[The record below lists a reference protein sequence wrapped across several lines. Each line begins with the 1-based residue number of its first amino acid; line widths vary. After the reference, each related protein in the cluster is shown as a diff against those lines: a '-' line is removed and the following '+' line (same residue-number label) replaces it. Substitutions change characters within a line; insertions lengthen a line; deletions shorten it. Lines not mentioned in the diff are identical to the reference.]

1 MRERNLLH
9 RGESVRPGGKPL
21 DADLIGDIRKVAA
34 DLDWESPKPA
44 GIVGRGVSVGLLAAG
59 AHPVSTAFARMEAD
73 GGVTFYVSSTE
84 VGQGARTVFSQIVAE
99 ELALPLEQVRVLGGD
114 TQRHPLRPLHRRQ
127 PLDHARRSG
136 RAARRRRDPRAAP
149 RYRGRE
155 SSICR
160 KRRLTV
166 RAAAVW
172 HEGESLPYPDL
183 IKAHFGMV
191 GGELIGHGEVR
202 PERGSGSYAEGPVFW
217 EVCIGG
223 IEVEVDPEPAAS
235 PCNKAVSVAD
245 VGKALNPR
253 LVEAQEMGGA
263 MQGIGNAIHEEML
276 FDETGTLLNAT
287 LFEYHVPTIAD
298 MPDTFVSTIVEN
310 ADGPGPYGAK
320 GVGEGALAGVAAAI
334 ATALAD
340 AGVRDRH
347 ATRHARAR
355 VARAGGDG
363 RSGLVNEGEA
373 KAMKVY
379 LLDNGTLMLDQSFAT
394 WNHGQGIE
402 FRFPVYAFFVD
413 HPDGKV
419 MIDTGFDKAWV
430 ERKLPFEKPEQSED
444 QTIEAQ
450 LAKIGV
456 KPEEIDIVINSH
468 LHFDHC
474 SNNKLFPQA
483 TFYFSKSELRH
494 AYVPDPWERLGYDP
508 DLVVMPGMKTEL
520 LDLGHYEYE
529 VLPGITLIET
539 PGHSAGHLSV
549 ILRPGGDTPPM
560 VFPIDVA
567 YTRHNLEDKV
577 LMGLHSDPL
586 ELLDSMNRIEN
597 IAKKIGGK
605 IFYSHD
611 PEEYAGYTLC
621 PAYYGG

>member
-1 MRERNLLH
+1 M
-9 RGESVRPGGKPL
+9 
-21 DADLIGDIRKVAA
+21 
-34 DLDWESPKPA
+34 
-44 GIVGRGVSVGLLAAG
+44 
-59 AHPVSTAFARMEAD
+59 
-73 GGVTFYVSSTE
+73 
-84 VGQGARTVFSQIVAE
+84 
-99 ELALPLEQVRVLGGD
+99 
-114 TQRHPLRPLHRRQ
+114 
-127 PLDHARRSG
+127 
-136 RAARRRRDPRAAP
+136 PR
-149 RYRGRE
+149 
-155 SSICR
+155 
-160 KRRLTV
+160 
-166 RAAAVW
+166 
-172 HEGESLPYPDL
+172 
-183 IKAHFGMV
+183 
-191 GGELIGHGEVR
+191 
-202 PERGSGSYAEGPVFW
+202 
-217 EVCIGG
+217 
-223 IEVEVDPEPAAS
+223 PAAS
-235 PCNKAVSVAD
+235 RCNKAVSVAD

-263 MQGIGNAIHEEML
+263 MQGIGNALHEEML

-298 MPDTFVSTIVEN
+298 MPDTFVSNIVEN

-340 AGVRDRH
+340 AGVPIDTLP
-347 ATRHARAR
+347 ATPERVWRALAARE
-355 VARAGGDG
+355 VGT
-363 RSGLVNEGEA
+363 GERRRG

>member
-1 MRERNLLH
+1 
-9 RGESVRPGGKPL
+9 
-21 DADLIGDIRKVAA
+21 
-34 DLDWESPKPA
+34 
-44 GIVGRGVSVGLLAAG
+44 
-59 AHPVSTAFARMEAD
+59 
-73 GGVTFYVSSTE
+73 
-84 VGQGARTVFSQIVAE
+84 
-99 ELALPLEQVRVLGGD
+99 
-114 TQRHPLRPLHRRQ
+114 
-127 PLDHARRSG
+127 
-136 RAARRRRDPRAAP
+136 
-149 RYRGRE
+149 
-155 SSICR
+155 
-160 KRRLTV
+160 
-166 RAAAVW
+166 
-172 HEGESLPYPDL
+172 
-183 IKAHFGMV
+183 
-191 GGELIGHGEVR
+191 
-202 PERGSGSYAEGPVFW
+202 
-217 EVCIGG
+217 
-223 IEVEVDPEPAAS
+223 
-235 PCNKAVSVAD
+235 
-245 VGKALNPR
+245 
-253 LVEAQEMGGA
+253 
-263 MQGIGNAIHEEML
+263 
-276 FDETGTLLNAT
+276 
-287 LFEYHVPTIAD
+287 
-298 MPDTFVSTIVEN
+298 
-310 ADGPGPYGAK
+310 
-320 GVGEGALAGVAAAI
+320 
-334 ATALAD
+334 
-340 AGVRDRH
+340 
-347 ATRHARAR
+347 
-355 VARAGGDG
+355 
-363 RSGLVNEGEA
+363 
-373 KAMKVY
+373 MKVY

-430 ERKLPFEKPEQSED
+430 ERKLPFEKPQQSED
-444 QTIEAQ
+444 QTIAAQ

-549 ILRPGGDTPPM
+549 ILQPGGDTQPM
-560 VFPIDVA
+560 VFPVDVA

-611 PEEYAGYTLC
+611 PEEYASYTLC
-621 PAYYGG
+621 PAFYGG